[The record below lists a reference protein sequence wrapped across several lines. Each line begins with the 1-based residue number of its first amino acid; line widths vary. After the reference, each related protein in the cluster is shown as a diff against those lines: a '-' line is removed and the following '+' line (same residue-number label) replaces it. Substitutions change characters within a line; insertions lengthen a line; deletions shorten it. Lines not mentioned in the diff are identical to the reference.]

1 MDFNLFNNYY
11 IKGCISGM
19 TGIILSHPVDS
30 IKTHFQTSTINMK
43 FNYSIKNLYRG
54 IYSPLIGVGIE
65 KAIVFGTYNY
75 CKNNNINIII
85 SGAISGLTASL
96 IVSPYERIKIMKQTN
111 QHISFK
117 QYLNPNFMF
126 KGLSATFTREVPGF
140 AIYFSTY
147 ESLKNHFYKN
157 REISI
162 ISSFIFGGISGTMAW
177 VFIYPQDRI
186 KTIIQSNCNKNSNA
200 SIKSII
206 KNTYNNGGL
215 KQFYNGFSFA
225 VARAILLHSGTFCT
239 MEILT
244 QKKYKDFD
252 YN

>member
-1 MDFNLFNNYY
+1 
-11 IKGCISGM
+11 
-19 TGIILSHPVDS
+19 
-30 IKTHFQTSTINMK
+30 
-43 FNYSIKNLYRG
+43 
-54 IYSPLIGVGIE
+54 
-65 KAIVFGTYNY
+65 
-75 CKNNNINIII
+75 
-85 SGAISGLTASL
+85 
-96 IVSPYERIKIMKQTN
+96 
-111 QHISFK
+111 
-117 QYLNPNFMF
+117 MF